1 MINLAMDKGD
11 IIFAK
16 SAYADALSR
25 YLKANGVTAKQYRDG
40 TVNTELLERAR
51 SYAIQEAQEATFR
64 DRNSFSDAIAAIG
77 FKNANT
83 KTKWVIN
90 ASVQG
95 TIPFRRTPANV
106 AVRAAEYG
114 PLGLLNSGIQGAKAA
129 KQGFQMRKGTTIPA
143 DQAVTGN
150 DIINSLSKSMTG
162 IGLMVLGYVLGKAAI
177 LTGMEPDDEHEKAL
191 QSQEGR
197 QDYSLYIPDDVA
209 DMLHLPKGLNFTM
222 DWLSPAAIPLFIGA
236 ELGIAAEKVD
246 MQGKDLLSA
255 IASSSNVLLNMSML
269 QSVNDQLSN
278 ISYSKNPLV
287 NLIFNS
293 LEDYFTAGLTSTL
306 GGQIERSMEDTRMT
320 TYIDEN
326 SSLPRDLQYLL
337 GSQSARVPIPGVDY
351 QQIPYI
357 DEWGRTDKN
366 GPLLFRLFNQF
377 INPSYVSSDTSTPAI
392 RETRRLYDETGDSS
406 VIAQRPDIE
415 ITIRKTNIVNGK
427 SKTSSEKMY
436 LNSGQYLQYSTFLG
450 RMQNDMVSSV
460 LKNPD
465 YLAFS
470 TQDQVSVIDDI
481 YTYAENV
488 AKAAISDHKPDG
500 WVEKAMDSGLDPVE
514 YIIFRN
520 MVSNISGEGKKD
532 QIVAV
537 IDSMDIPDAEKDR
550 YYLTY
555 GYSEN
560 TLGDTPW
567 N

>member
-1 MINLAMDKGD
+1 
-11 IIFAK
+11 
-16 SAYADALSR
+16 
-25 YLKANGVTAKQYRDG
+25 
-40 TVNTELLERAR
+40 
-51 SYAIQEAQEATFR
+51 
-64 DRNSFSDAIAAIG
+64 
-77 FKNANT
+77 
-83 KTKWVIN
+83 
-90 ASVQG
+90 
-95 TIPFRRTPANV
+95 
-106 AVRAAEYG
+106 
-114 PLGLLNSGIQGAKAA
+114 
-129 KQGFQMRKGTTIPA
+129 MRKGTTIPA